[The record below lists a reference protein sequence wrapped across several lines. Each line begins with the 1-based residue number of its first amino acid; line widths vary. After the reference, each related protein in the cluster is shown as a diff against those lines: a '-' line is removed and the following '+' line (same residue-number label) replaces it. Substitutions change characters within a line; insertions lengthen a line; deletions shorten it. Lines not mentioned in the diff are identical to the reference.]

1 MKSTEFKLKAADGAE
16 IHVYEWLPDDSERI
30 TGLVQLAHGMAEHAG
45 RFEDFAGFLTLNN
58 FAVYAND
65 HRGHGKTAGSLDN
78 VGFLAPK
85 NGWDKVVSDFR
96 QLSLY
101 IKEKNKDKPLYV
113 LGHSGGSFIVR
124 KFILES
130 AINLQGVIISGTG
143 GDPGLLGV
151 FGVIMTRFMMI
162 FYPAKSPSPFM
173 DRMTFGSF
181 NRPFK
186 PNRTKFDWLS
196 HDNEQV
202 DKYVADPYCGS
213 VFSIGYFNDLAKA
226 VLFVNKQKNID
237 KTPQDLPVLIFS
249 GEKDPVGNNGKG
261 VTEVYNKFKKAGVK
275 NLTLKLFDNGR
286 HEMLNETNKNE
297 VYQFILN
304 WIKMN

>member
-1 MKSTEFKLKAADGAE
+1 MKSNEFKLETNDGTK
-16 IHVYEWLPDDSERI
+16 IHVYEWLPDDSGEI
-30 TGLVQLAHGMAEHAG
+30 IGLVQLAHGMAEHAG
-45 RFEDFAGFLTLNN
+45 RFEDFARFLTLNN
-58 FAVYAND
+58 YAVYAND

-113 LGHSGGSFIVR
+113 FGHSGGSFIVR
-124 KFILES
+124 KFILD
-130 AINLQGVIISGTG
+130 AGPRLKGVIISGTG
-143 GDPGLLGV
+143 GDPGILGV
-151 FGVIMTRFMMI
+151 VGVLITRVMMI
-162 FYPAKSPSPFM
+162 FYPAKSPSPLM

-181 NRPFK
+181 NKPFK

-202 DKYVADPYCGS
+202 DKYVADQYCGA

-226 VLFVNKQKNID
+226 VLFVNKQKNINE
-237 KTPQDLPVLIFS
+237 TPHELPVLIFS

-261 VTEVYNKFKKAGVK
+261 VTEVYKKFKKAGVK

-286 HEMLNETNKNE
+286 HEMLNETNKKE
-297 VYQFILN
+297 VYQFILD
-304 WIKMN
+304 WINMN

>member
-1 MKSTEFKLKAADGAE
+1 MKSNEFKLETTDGDQ
-16 IHVYEWLPDDSERI
+16 IHVYEWLPDDSGEI
-30 TGLVQLAHGMAEHAG
+30 KGLVQLAHGMAEHAG

-58 FAVYAND
+58 YAVYAND

-96 QLSLY
+96 LLSLY
-101 IKEKNKDKPLYV
+101 IKEKNKDKGLFIF
-113 LGHSGGSFIVR
+113 GHSGGSFIVR
-124 KFILES
+124 KFILDPGTK
-130 AINLQGVIISGTG
+130 LQGVIISGTG
-143 GDPGLLGV
+143 GDPGILGVLGV
-151 FGVIMTRFMMI
+151 FMTRVMMI
-162 FYPAKSPSPFM
+162 FYPANSPSPFM
-173 DRMTFGSF
+173 DKMTFGSF
-181 NRPFK
+181 NKPFK

-202 DKYVADPYCGS
+202 DKYVTDPYCGG

-226 VLFVNKQKNID
+226 VLYVNKQKNID

-249 GEKDPVGNNGKG
+249 GEKDPVGNSGIG
-261 VTEVYNKFKKAGVK
+261 VIEVYNKFKKAGVK
-275 NLTLKLFDNGR
+275 NLTLKIFKNGR

-297 VYQFILN
+297 VYQFILD

>member
-1 MKSTEFKLKAADGAE
+1 MKSGEFKLKAADGTV
-16 IHVYEWLPDDSERI
+16 IHVYEWLPDDSEKI
-30 TGLVQLAHGMAEHAG
+30 IGLILLAHGMAEHAG
-45 RFEDFAGFLTLNN
+45 RFEDFAKFLTLNN

-113 LGHSGGSFIVR
+113 FGHSGGSFIVR

-130 AINLQGVIISGTG
+130 TTRLQGVIISGTS
-143 GDPGLLGV
+143 GDPGLVGV
-151 FGVIMTRFMMI
+151 LGVIMTRFMMI
-162 FYPAKSPSPFM
+162 FYPAKSPSAFM
-173 DRMTFGSF
+173 DKMTFGSF
-181 NRPFK
+181 NKPFK

-196 HDNEQV
+196 HDNAQV
-202 DKYVADPYCGS
+202 DKYVADPYCGG

-249 GEKDPVGNNGKG
+249 GELDPVGNNGKG
-261 VTEVYNKFKKAGVK
+261 VREVYNKFKRAGVK
-275 NLTLKLFDNGR
+275 NLTLKIFNGGR
-286 HEMLNETNKNE
+286 HEMLNEINKNE
-297 VYQFILN
+297 VYQLILD
-304 WIKMN
+304 WIKVN